1 MNKYKQLATNTIIFA
16 IGSFSSKILSFLLT
30 RLYTACMT
38 EAELGVADLVVQGA
52 NLLIPIITLNI
63 VESVMR
69 YGLENSYDKQQV
81 FSVGIK
87 TLLMGMVAMTLL
99 LPILNYVPSFDGYIH
114 LLYIF
119 VFTSSFRAIN
129 QQFLRT
135 CGHVKL
141 YAFDGIL
148 TTFVMIVLNFIFLLG
163 FDMGT
168 KGYLLSMILADL
180 FSALFIFFVGQN
192 YRYLKF
198 VRIEKDMLKTMVKFS
213 IPLIPTAVLWWVVS
227 ASDKFMISG
236 MLGDD
241 INGVY
246 TVSYKIP
253 SLISM
258 VSTIFFQAW
267 QMSAIKEYTESG
279 ASQEAKDFFS
289 KVFHAYQAVM
299 YISGAA
305 ILLLLRP
312 LITLFVDSSFGDPY
326 VYTPFLIL
334 SVIMSCSC
342 TFLSYIYS
350 ATVHTKNSFI
360 TSLLAAITNIVLN
373 IILIPS
379 PLGAQGAAIATAA
392 SYTLCF
398 IVRLLDTRRYICFK
412 VDFVKLIMNI
422 ALTIGAVLVTLYA
435 QSYKTPIMIMLFAAI
450 FIINFG
456 ELKTTVIK
464 LLPISRFKKSDK
476 SL

>member
-1 MNKYKQLATNTIIFA
+1 MNKYKQLATNTLIFT

-30 RLYTACMT
+30 RLYTSCLT
-38 EAELGVADLVVQGA
+38 EAQMGIADLIQQGA
-52 NLLIPIITLNI
+52 NLLIPILTLNI

-69 YGLENSYDKQQV
+69 YGLEKSYDKQQV
-81 FSVGIK
+81 YSVGIRV
-87 TLLMGMVAMTLL
+87 LMIGMVGLTLL
-99 LPILNYVPSFDGYIH
+99 LPILNMVPRFDGYLH

-119 VFTSSFRAIN
+119 VFASSFRAIN

-148 TTFVMIVLNFIFLLG
+148 TTFVMIILNFVFLLG

-168 KGYLLSMILADL
+168 DGYLLSMILSDL
-180 FSALFIFFVGQN
+180 ISALFIFFVGQN

-198 VRIEKDMLKTMVKFS
+198 VRLEKDMLSTMIKFS
-213 IPLIPTAVLWWVVS
+213 IPLIPTAVLWWIVS
-227 ASDKFMISG
+227 ASDKFMIAEI
-236 MLGDD
+236 LGDD

-246 TVSYKIP
+246 AISYKIP

-267 QMSAIKEYTESG
+267 QMSAIAEYTENG
-279 ASQEAKDFFS
+279 TSQEAKDFFS

-299 YISGAA
+299 YIAGAG

-312 LITLFVDSSFGDPY
+312 LINLLVDSDFGDPY
-326 VYTPFLIL
+326 IYTPFLIL

-350 ATVHTKNSFI
+350 ATVHTRNSFV
-360 TSLLAAITNIVLN
+360 TSLIAATVNILLN

-392 SYTLCF
+392 SYTVCF
-398 IVRLLDTRRYICFK
+398 LVRLFDSRRYICFK
-412 VDFVKLIMNI
+412 VKYIPLVLNI
-422 ALTIGAVLVTLYA
+422 TLTITMVLCALYCE
-435 QSYKTPIMIMLFAAI
+435 KFKLLFLILLFAAL
-450 FIINFG
+450 FAINFN
-456 ELKTTVIK
+456 ELWLTIK
-464 LLPISRFKKSDK
+464 KLIPRLKRKRS
-476 SL
+476 

>member
-30 RLYTACMT
+30 RLYTASMT
-38 EAELGVADLVVQGA
+38 EAQLGVADLVVQGA
-52 NLLIPIITLNI
+52 NLLIPILTLNI

-81 FSVGIK
+81 FSVGIRIM
-87 TLLMGMVAMTLL
+87 LMGMAAMTLL
-99 LPILNYVPSFDGYIH
+99 LPVLNFVPSFDGYLH

-148 TTFVMIVLNFIFLLG
+148 TTFVMIILNFIFLLG

-168 KGYLLSMILADL
+168 EGYLLSMILADL
-180 FSALFIFFVGQN
+180 ISALFIFFVGQN

-227 ASDKFMISG
+227 SSDKFMISG

-246 TVSYKIP
+246 GVAYKIP

-267 QMSAIKEYTESG
+267 QMSAIKEYTEGG
-279 ASQEAKDFFS
+279 ASDEAKNFFS

-299 YISGAA
+299 YISGGA

-312 LITLFVDSSFGDPY
+312 LITLFVDSDFGDPY
-326 VYTPFLIL
+326 IYTPFLIL

-350 ATVHTKNSFI
+350 ATVHTKNSFA
-360 TSLLAAITNIVLN
+360 TSLLAAIVNIILN
-373 IILIPS
+373 LILIPS

-392 SYTLCF
+392 SYSICF
-398 IVRLLDTRRYICFK
+398 IVRLFDSRRYIHFK
-412 VDFVKLIMNI
+412 VNYVKLILNI
-422 ALTIGAVLVTLYA
+422 VLIVASTLVTLYTA
-435 QSYKTPIMIMLFAAI
+435 KFKTLIMIILFIAI
-450 FIINFG
+450 FIINFS
-456 ELKTTVIK
+456 ELWMTVK
-464 LLPISRFKKSDK
+464 KVMPISRRKKA
-476 SL
+476 

>member
-1 MNKYKQLATNTIIFA
+1 MNKYKQLATNTLIFA

-30 RLYTACMT
+30 RLYTSCLT
-38 EAELGVADLVVQGA
+38 ESQMGIADLVVQGA

-81 FSVGIK
+81 FSVGIRIM
-87 TLLMGMVAMTLL
+87 LMGMLGLTLL
-99 LPILNYVPSFDGYIH
+99 LPVLNLVPSFKGYLH

-119 VFTSSFRAIN
+119 IFTSSFRAIN

-148 TTFVMIVLNFIFLLG
+148 TTFVMIALNFIFLLG

-168 KGYLLSMILADL
+168 EGYLLSMILADL
-180 FSALFIFFVGQN
+180 ISALFIFFVGQN

-198 VRIEKDMLKTMVKFS
+198 VRIEKAMLKLMVKFS

-227 ASDKFMISG
+227 ASDKFMIAG

-246 TVSYKIP
+246 SIAYKIP

-279 ASQEAKDFFS
+279 ASQEAQNFFS

-312 LITLFVDSSFGDPY
+312 LIILFVDSDFGDPY
-326 VYTPFLIL
+326 IYTPFLIL

-350 ATVHTKNSFI
+350 ATVHTKNSFV
-360 TSLLAAITNIVLN
+360 TSLIAAVVNIILN

-392 SYTLCF
+392 SYTVCF
-398 IVRLLDTRRYICFK
+398 IIRLFDTRRYIRFK
-412 VDFVKLIMNI
+412 VNYTKLSLNILLIIFGAIVSLYIQKFKLIVMA
-422 ALTIGAVLVTLYA
+422 ALFI
-435 QSYKTPIMIMLFAAI
+435 AI
-450 FIINFG
+450 FIINFS
-456 ELKTTVIK
+456 ELWLTLNK
-464 LLPISRFKKSDK
+464 LLRKTKRKHS
-476 SL
+476 